1 MTVCTCFMVWAGW
14 MKTTEESLAI
24 CLSRRNLPPSVMLPS
39 QMRMIRYFD
48 AIMKGTHPLGDAL
61 RLSRVTVTNV
71 PDVENGS
78 CSPFIE
84 IYNQNKLAFSSFTVG
99 KCVRSLPPL
108 GRKRCLGDPVPNP
121 VPHGIRPTVQGG
133 LWRGRVGRLSIV
145 SVVARCHV
153 DFPRSCTSTAI
164 SCLSKVRRWRWK
176 TRWRIR

>member
-1 MTVCTCFMVWAGW
+1 

-39 QMRMIRYFD
+39 QMRMIRYFG

-84 IYNQNKLAFSSFTVG
+84 IYNQNKLAFSSY
-99 KCVRSLPPL
+99 
-108 GRKRCLGDPVPNP
+108 RKGSKTRGSVEPVNADDTI
-121 VPHGIRPTVQGG
+121 VFKSNVV
-133 LWRGRVGRLSIV
+133 LRVGDHSLL
-145 SVVARCHV
+145 H
-153 DFPRSCTSTAI
+153 
-164 SCLSKVRRWRWK
+164 RREMCSFAAATWA
-176 TRWRIR
+176 

>member
-1 MTVCTCFMVWAGW
+1 

-24 CLSRRNLPPSVMLPS
+24 CLNRRNLPPSVMLPS

-84 IYNQNKLAFSSFTVG
+84 IYNQNKLAFSSY
-99 KCVRSLPPL
+99 
-108 GRKRCLGDPVPNP
+108 RKGSKTRGSVEPVNADDTI
-121 VPHGIRPTVQGG
+121 VFKSNVV
-133 LWRGRVGRLSIV
+133 LRVGDHSLL
-145 SVVARCHV
+145 H
-153 DFPRSCTSTAI
+153 
-164 SCLSKVRRWRWK
+164 RREMCSFAAATWA
-176 TRWRIR
+176 

>member
-24 CLSRRNLPPSVMLPS
+24 CLNRRNLPPSVMLPS

-84 IYNQNKLAFSSFTVG
+84 IYNQNKLAFSSY
-99 KCVRSLPPL
+99 
-108 GRKRCLGDPVPNP
+108 RKGSKTRGSVEPVNADDTI
-121 VPHGIRPTVQGG
+121 VFKSNVV
-133 LWRGRVGRLSIV
+133 LRVGDHSLL
-145 SVVARCHV
+145 H
-153 DFPRSCTSTAI
+153 
-164 SCLSKVRRWRWK
+164 RREMCSFAAATWA
-176 TRWRIR
+176 